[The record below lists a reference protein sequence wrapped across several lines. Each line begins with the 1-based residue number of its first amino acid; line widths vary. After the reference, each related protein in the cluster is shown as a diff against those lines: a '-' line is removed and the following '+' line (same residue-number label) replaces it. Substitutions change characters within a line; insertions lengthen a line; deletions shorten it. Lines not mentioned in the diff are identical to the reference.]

1 MHKNVAAAGFCRNF
15 AAALGFHL
23 LSQTV
28 TRSRQISAR
37 CHVLFDG
44 TEQKALVGIVL
55 PLIWRYVFTAIM
67 RRAMD
72 RFAE

>member
-67 RRAMD
+67 RRTMD